1 MNTTRTK
8 QVEEVREISAI
19 TYGFMASKAL
29 FAALEFEVLRCAAA
43 LQAKFVHHQL
53 FCVENKRR
61 ASEL

>member
-29 FAALEFEVLRCAAA
+29 FAALEFNVFTHIAGGADSLRVL
-43 LQAKFVHHQL
+43 AKDL
-53 FCVENKRR
+53 ADNK
-61 ASEL
+61 